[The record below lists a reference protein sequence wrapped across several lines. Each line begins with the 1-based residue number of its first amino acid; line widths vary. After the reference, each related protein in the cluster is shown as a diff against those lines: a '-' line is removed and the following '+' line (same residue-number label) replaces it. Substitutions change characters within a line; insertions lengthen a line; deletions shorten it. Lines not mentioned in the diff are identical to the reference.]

1 MKKPLRH
8 KYIINELEKKG
19 RVLTTELAPVLNV
32 TEDTI
37 RKDLQEMSKD
47 GIIKRFHGG
56 ALKNEDI
63 KIDFQERITLYK
75 EGKELLA
82 KSIIKELSNFNM
94 IFLDSGTTNLAIAKN
109 LINNYNGTII
119 TNSPPI
125 SIELSIDPNIKIIL
139 IGGELDNRTR
149 VIRNAQAIE
158 QINKLNIECTVLG
171 ISELSIEKGITY
183 PNQDEAFLKT
193 ALINNSDVV
202 LGAVIKEK
210 LNKYSTF
217 YAGKASS
224 IDILITDE
232 NSEEILLPYKEII
245 DTIISVDK

>member
-8 KYIINELEKKG
+8 EFIIKELENKG
-19 RVLTTELAPVLNV
+19 KVLTTELAPILNV

-47 GIIKRFHGG
+47 GKIKRFHGG
-56 ALKNEDI
+56 ALKNEEI
-63 KIDFQERITLYK
+63 NMDFQKRITLHMESK
-75 EGKELLA
+75 EILAEITIKELL
-82 KSIIKELSNFNM
+82 NFRV
-94 IFLDSGTTNLAIAKN
+94 IFLDSGTTNLAIARK
-109 LINNYNGTII
+109 LINNYKGTII

-125 SIELSIDPNIKIIL
+125 SIELSKDPDIKIIL

-149 VIRNAQAIE
+149 VIRNAQAID

-193 ALINNSDVV
+193 ALINNSDLI

-217 YAGKASS
+217 YAGKADN

-232 NSEEILLPYKEII
+232 KNEEILNPYEDLIDKII
-245 DTIISVDK
+245 TVD